1 MEDLQIQIQFDLF
14 RRILFM
20 EDGEFALS
28 LSEQLFEKVKL
39 VWNEFYY
46 IETGYKL
53 NSRLEN

>member
-46 IETGYKL
+46 IETG
-53 NSRLEN
+53 